1 MEIKERTTRMNI
13 VVQRLDSKKQHK
25 FSWTASCQDVS
36 TNVVPSQEP
45 VAPGVD
51 AAIRICAILR
61 IAGVDGFSL
70 SVLPFG
76 LEMNDRPTYKDF
88 SKTLFWDVDPLEVDF
103 DRNRRWFVVRVLE
116 YGRIED
122 WKSLLKLYS
131 LEEIVRAAQSA
142 RTIEPKA
149 FSFLCF
155 VSGSP
160 KESFRCFTMKP

>member
-1 MEIKERTTRMNI
+1 
-13 VVQRLDSKKQHK
+13 
-25 FSWTASCQDVS
+25 
-36 TNVVPSQEP
+36 
-45 VAPGVD
+45 
-51 AAIRICAILR
+51 
-61 IAGVDGFSL
+61 
-70 SVLPFG
+70 
-76 LEMNDRPTYKDF
+76 MNDRPTYKDF

-103 DRNRRWFVVRVLE
+103 DRNRRWIVVRVLE